1 MARVPLAQIAS
12 APNVSTQPQGVAR
25 LQAGNATQG
34 MQMAEA
40 IGKTGVV
47 LGNLREKYIEINDTR
62 NLIEAENVMRAKTQE
77 FNNWRSDPAN
87 ADESKWLTKWQ
98 EVQGETQKHIDGL
111 EMTEGARLSLT
122 RSFGRWSD
130 GQTISVQ
137 GDAFKQGVKRT
148 GSALELRIKQGVDAG
163 DDGLVSSS
171 YDQAA
176 KLGVMLPEEAELGKF
191 DALKQSKA
199 SRLGKAAVE
208 LDTLKKDS
216 ASTWEDVRS
225 FVEQNPDMSD
235 SEKANI
241 LVEAENEYR
250 LKDLSALVYEN
261 PDHGLEAAQNDFK
274 RGVISQSQ
282 LIQLER
288 TSGARKNEMRRD
300 EFVGIADKIKGGKA
314 QPGEVLSMIEGGQRL
329 TDGDRAELADM
340 MVTPKND
347 PLTFSSMMKEAA
359 NFEHATDSPEYS
371 MFLSR
376 IDSRLESSQ
385 RSEVLARLE
394 KKTGKTEGA
403 FTRAFGDVF
412 RFADDDLKNGVFG
425 PTTGKLSDLSVA
437 LPPDVRVE
445 VDTLKADLVKDN
457 AERLKTEPKFAD
469 YIESKAREKWWN
481 MQKED
486 ARGSSYQAFEIA
498 DENGKRAASSRQVQ
512 AVQMLEAYKTANPGK
527 TPDEL
532 LGEYNRIVSR
542 LRSSS
547 GLTPVAPRA
556 GAGSGSS
563 LLLPAPDTINLDDVL
578 KRHAKNP

>member
-1 MARVPLAQIAS
+1 MPLVPLAPIAR
-12 APNVSTQPQGVAR
+12 PVTGVQV
-25 LQAGNATQG
+25 QAAQTAVQNRGQ
-34 MQMAEA
+34 MQRAEA
-40 IGKTGVV
+40 IGQAGQMLVGLMDKYNQVV
-47 LGNLREKYIEINDTR
+47 DTR
-62 NLIEAENVMRAKTQE
+62 NLVEAETTMRKTTQD
-77 FNNWRSDPAN
+77 FNQWRLDPAN
-87 ADESKWLTKWQ
+87 ADESKWLPEWEKRQSELQRTF
-98 EVQGETQKHIDGL
+98 DGL
-111 EMTEGARLSLT
+111 KLSERARLGLS
-122 RSFGRWSD
+122 RSFGQWSD
-130 GQTISVQ
+130 NYTISLQ
-137 GDAFKQGVKRT
+137 GNVFKQGEKRT
-148 GSALELRIKQGVDAG
+148 GAALQLRAQQAEEAG
-163 DDGLVSSS
+163 DDGQVSST

-176 KLGVMLPEEAELGKF
+176 KLNVMTPEEAELAKYNS
-191 DALKQSKA
+191 LKRSKA

-208 LDTLKKDS
+208 LDTLKKDA
-216 ASTWEDVRS
+216 ASTWDDVRT

-329 TDGDRAELADM
+329 TDGDKAELADM

-376 IDSRLESSQ
+376 IDSRLESTQ

-437 LPPDVRVE
+437 LPPGVRVE
-445 VDTLKADLVKDN
+445 VDTLKADLIKDN
-457 AERLKTEPKFAD
+457 SERLKTEPKFAD